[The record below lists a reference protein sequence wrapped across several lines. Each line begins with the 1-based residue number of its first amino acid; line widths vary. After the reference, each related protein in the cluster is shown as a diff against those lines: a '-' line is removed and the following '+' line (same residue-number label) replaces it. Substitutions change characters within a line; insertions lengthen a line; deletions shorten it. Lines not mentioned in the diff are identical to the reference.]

1 MEGFSVTATVTWE
14 KGGDMTGVDKGRD
27 GQEETWISP
36 TGLSTITLCPGNR
49 DKSFNRLSLRNLFQ
63 LEAIK
68 PYLVLK

>member
-1 MEGFSVTATVTWE
+1 
-14 KGGDMTGVDKGRD
+14 MTGVDEGRD
-27 GQEETWISP
+27 GQEGTWVSP

-49 DKSFNRLSLRNLFQ
+49 DKSFKRLSLRNLFQ